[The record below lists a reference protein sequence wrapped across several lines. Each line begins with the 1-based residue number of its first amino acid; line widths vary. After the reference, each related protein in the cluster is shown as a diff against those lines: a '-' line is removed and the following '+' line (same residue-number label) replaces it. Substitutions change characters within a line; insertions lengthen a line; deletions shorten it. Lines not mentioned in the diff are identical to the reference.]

1 MSGTSQLWAEIEKP
15 EGSRSNKVARQSNW
29 QTAGSR
35 SRSSHSSCRIPS
47 QRGEAQSYV
56 WFFLF
61 FFCELGWGNFWRS
74 FQSSEVSGLM
84 NPLKPLASKLAGMI
98 GTGQSIRAWQPSA
111 SLLLPSSTILF
122 KLITLLLGRRDNQTL
137 MKHGNL
143 GLTWWQYLP
152 AEVLKLSP
160 ICTGQSDSFV
170 LKLEENNLKPI
181 FHHNCLDI

>member
-29 QTAGSR
+29 QTAGSG

-98 GTGQSIRAWQPSA
+98 GTGQSISAWQPSA

-122 KLITLLLGRRDNQTL
+122 KLITYSWEDGIIRPSWSMETWAWHDDSICQQRCWSFRRSAQ
-137 MKHGNL
+137 
-143 GLTWWQYLP
+143 
-152 AEVLKLSP
+152 
-160 ICTGQSDSFV
+160 DSR
-170 LKLEENNLKPI
+170 I
-181 FHHNCLDI
+181 RSY